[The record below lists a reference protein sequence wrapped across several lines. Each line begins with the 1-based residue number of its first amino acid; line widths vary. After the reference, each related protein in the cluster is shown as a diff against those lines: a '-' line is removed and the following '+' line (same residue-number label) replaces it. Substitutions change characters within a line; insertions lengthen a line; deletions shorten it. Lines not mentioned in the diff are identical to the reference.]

1 MEDLT
6 QNVKLFKLGKKL
18 LFDNDVKKI
27 CLYDYNMFKDNEI
40 SYKTFI
46 DFNGPYLKIP
56 VEKGIF
62 SFEYIIKQFNLYK
75 EWINS

>member
-1 MEDLT
+1 M
-6 QNVKLFKLGKKL
+6 F
-18 LFDNDVKKI
+18 
-27 CLYDYNMFKDNEI
+27 YDYSMFKDYGI

-56 VEKGIF
+56 VEKGIV